1 MKLNRKARSAR
12 HQSWL
17 FVLLLVLTWAFVI
30 PGSAVAGMPRCQ
42 VGTTIATWKIEYGI
56 SGGIAGINRQITL
69 SSTGSMVATDRRT
82 NKRVEQQLPPEQ
94 LSQVND
100 ILRRLDLSEPPRT
113 GAGGTGQCA
122 DCFQSTLNLTLEDR
136 LYAVESAAL
145 ETPQYN
151 ELVRLLSSMLKQ
163 ALAQ

>member
-1 MKLNRKARSAR
+1 
-12 HQSWL
+12 
-17 FVLLLVLTWAFVI
+17 
-30 PGSAVAGMPRCQ
+30 
-42 VGTTIATWKIEYGI
+42 
-56 SGGIAGINRQITL
+56 
-69 SSTGSMVATDRRT
+69 MVATDRRT

-113 GAGGTGQCA
+113 GAGGTGQCV
-122 DCFQSTLNLTLEDR
+122 DCFQSTLNLTLDDR